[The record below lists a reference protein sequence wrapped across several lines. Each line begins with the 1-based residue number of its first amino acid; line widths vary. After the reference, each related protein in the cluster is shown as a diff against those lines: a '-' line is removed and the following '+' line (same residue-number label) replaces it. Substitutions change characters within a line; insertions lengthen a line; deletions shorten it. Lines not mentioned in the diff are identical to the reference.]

1 MRTLTHTEFDEFF
14 SVIAFVRFAIST
26 IIIQIILVLKTY
38 ICMKGKKIND
48 ENKQNEIYD
57 KVNMKII

>member
-1 MRTLTHTEFDEFF
+1 MW
-14 SVIAFVRFAIST
+14 S